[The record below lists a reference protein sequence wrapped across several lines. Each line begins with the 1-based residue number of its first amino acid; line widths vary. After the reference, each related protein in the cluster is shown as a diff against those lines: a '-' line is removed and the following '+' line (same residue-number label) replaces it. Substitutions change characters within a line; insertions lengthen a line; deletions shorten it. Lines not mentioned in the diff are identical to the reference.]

1 MQDLVVTIIQADLA
15 WEDKA
20 KNLSRFEAKL
30 EALTNLSDVVILPEM
45 FSNGFTMNA
54 RQLAETADGPG
65 VQWLQKMAALYDVD
79 LVGSLIIREQDKF
92 FNRLFWAKPDGALF
106 WYDKRHLFRM
116 AGEQEVYS
124 AGAERITVGL
134 KGWKIRPLIC
144 YDLRF
149 PVWSRNQGGN
159 DYDLLVYIAN
169 WPTRRSLH
177 WTTLLSARAIENQ
190 AYVVG
195 VNRVGKDG
203 NGIEHSGDS
212 MVIDPAGQILAHLRG
227 REGVHTQRLSRQ
239 MLDNYREKF
248 PAWKDGDRFKIL

>member
-30 EALTNLSDVVILPEM
+30 EALTELSDVVILPEM
-45 FSNGFTMNA
+45 FSSGFTMNA
-54 RQLAETADGPG
+54 RQLAETADGSG
-65 VQWLQKMAALYDVD
+65 VQWLQKMAALYNVD

-92 FNRLFWAKPDGALF
+92 FNRLFWVKPDGALF
-106 WYDKRHLFRM
+106 RYDKRHLFRM

-124 AGAERITVGL
+124 AGTEHITVEL

-149 PVWSRNQGGN
+149 PVWSRNQGGT
-159 DYDLLVYIAN
+159 DYDMLVYIAN
-169 WPTRRSLH
+169 WPARRSQH

-212 MVIDPAGQILAHLRG
+212 MVIDPAGQVLAHLRG
-227 REGVHTQRLSRQ
+227 REEVHTQRLSRQ
-239 MLDNYREKF
+239 MLDHYRDKF
-248 PAWKDGDRFKIL
+248 PAWKDGDRFRIV